1 MLKRGAAKVH
11 VCLPLSITPL
21 LPPGD
26 NTAQGDLLPVSDS
39 TPSIRTVE
47 RESIDENHT
56 DVQELVEA
64 GYDLQAAV
72 EAMDQFRD
80 VGRAMVF
87 LDQQEREETGGTGDA
102 GGYVRSVSREEVVE
116 GGR

>member
-1 MLKRGAAKVH
+1 MPAFSNN
-11 VCLPLSITPL
+11 PPP
-21 LPPGD
+21 LPPGGS
-26 NTAQGDLLPVSDS
+26 TVQGDHLPASD
-39 TPSIRTVE
+39 SIRTVE
-47 RESIDENHT
+47 RESIDENHP

-64 GYDLQAAV
+64 GYNLQPAI

-87 LDQQEREETGGTGDA
+87 LDKQEREETEGTANA

-116 GGR
+116 DDR

>member
-1 MLKRGAAKVH
+1 MLKQGTAVSKLAFNGN
-11 VCLPLSITPL
+11 
-21 LPPGD
+21 PPSPTD
-26 NTAQGDLLPVSDS
+26 DSTMQRDLLPASDP
-39 TPSIRTVE
+39 TPSIYTVE
-47 RESIDENHT
+47 RESIDENHP

-87 LDQQEREETGGTGDA
+87 LDQQEREATEGTGET

>member
-1 MLKRGAAKVH
+1 MLTAVSKLAFNSNPPS
-11 VCLPLSITPL
+11 PL
-21 LPPGD
+21 GD
-26 NTAQGDLLPVSDS
+26 STVQGDHLPVSDS

-47 RESIDENHT
+47 RESIDENHP

-87 LDQQEREETGGTGDA
+87 LDQQEREETEGTGDA
-102 GGYVRSVSREEVVE
+102 GGYVRSVSREDIE
-116 GGR
+116 GSR